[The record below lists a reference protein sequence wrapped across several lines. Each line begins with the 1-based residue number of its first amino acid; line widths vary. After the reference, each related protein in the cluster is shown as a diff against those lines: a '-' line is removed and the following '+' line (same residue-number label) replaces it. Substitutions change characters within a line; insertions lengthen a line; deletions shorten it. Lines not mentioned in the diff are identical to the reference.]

1 MGKYSKRMMFFI
13 LVFSIVN
20 ILGCSN
26 INFDNPNTIEVTPS
40 DAYLTIGVI
49 GASPEV
55 NEKNIIFK
63 PYSVE
68 QLDENVDPTL
78 DALFVMPEHLEEA
91 AEPEFAQLYR
101 RLPYPTFFIGSEKLA
116 YAFTEEDVTYE
127 TAFSGDKLMYTRG
140 VFFNPDTETYQGW
153 EFGLYNDVRNEKNIK
168 AMYTQVFETISNL
181 EK

>member
-1 MGKYSKRMMFFI
+1 MIKKII
-13 LVFSIVN
+13 LLFLQILLLSI
-20 ILGCSN
+20 IIGCSN
-26 INFDNPNTIEVTPS
+26 TNFEDQNTIEITPS

-49 GASPEV
+49 GAPPEI
-55 NEKNIIFK
+55 NEKNITFK
-63 PYSVE
+63 PYSLE
-68 QLDENVDPTL
+68 QLDENNDPTL

-116 YAFTEEDVTYE
+116 YAFTEIDVTYE
-127 TAFSGDKLMYTRG
+127 TAFTGDKLMYTRG

-153 EFGLYNDVRNEKNIK
+153 EFGLYNDVKNEKNIK
-168 AMYTQVFETISNL
+168 EMYTRVFETISNL